1 MDMTPVL
8 TQMGIL
14 VFIMAV
20 GFLCTKIGVTGS
32 EFTRSGSKV
41 VLNVLLVFT
50 ILDSVT
56 SANME
61 LSLSAVGVD
70 LLAYFALIFISA
82 ALGLLCAKLIG
93 GRRDRSGIAA
103 FAVAFSNTVFVGF
116 PVIESIYGSEGILVA
131 TLSNVP
137 FNLLIYTMGV
147 AMINGSAK
155 GMNVKNAI
163 SAPLVATIIAVAFF
177 MTGIKLPDPVV
188 QCFDIIGGGTVPMS
202 MLVVGAS
209 LGSISAKQALSDW
222 RVYVV
227 SFVRLIVSP
236 LVTWLVLRL
245 FIHDEM
251 LLGVSVILAACPTAM
266 IATAL
271 AIRGNRD
278 EAYASQI
285 IFVSTVLSAVTMPLM
300 IWLLL

>member
-20 GFLCTKIGVTGS
+20 GSLCTKIGVTGP

-50 ILDSVT
+50 ILDSVS
-56 SANME
+56 SADME

-93 GRRDRSGIAA
+93 GRRDRSGIAT

-137 FNLLIYTMGV
+137 FNLLVYTMGV

>member
-1 MDMTPVL
+1 
-8 TQMGIL
+8 
-14 VFIMAV
+14 
-20 GFLCTKIGVTGS
+20 
-32 EFTRSGSKV
+32 
-41 VLNVLLVFT
+41 
-50 ILDSVT
+50 
-56 SANME
+56 
-61 LSLSAVGVD
+61 
-70 LLAYFALIFISA
+70 
-82 ALGLLCAKLIG
+82 
-93 GRRDRSGIAA
+93 
-103 FAVAFSNTVFVGF
+103 
-116 PVIESIYGSEGILVA
+116 
-131 TLSNVP
+131 
-137 FNLLIYTMGV
+137 
-147 AMINGSAK
+147 
-155 GMNVKNAI
+155 MNVKNAI

-177 MTGIKLPDPVV
+177 MTGIKLPDHVV

-209 LGSISAKQALSDW
+209 LGSISVKQALSDW

-236 LVTWLVLRL
+236 LATWLVLRL

>member
-1 MDMTPVL
+1 
-8 TQMGIL
+8 
-14 VFIMAV
+14 
-20 GFLCTKIGVTGS
+20 
-32 EFTRSGSKV
+32 
-41 VLNVLLVFT
+41 
-50 ILDSVT
+50 
-56 SANME
+56 
-61 LSLSAVGVD
+61 
-70 LLAYFALIFISA
+70 
-82 ALGLLCAKLIG
+82 
-93 GRRDRSGIAA
+93 
-103 FAVAFSNTVFVGF
+103 
-116 PVIESIYGSEGILVA
+116 
-131 TLSNVP
+131 
-137 FNLLIYTMGV
+137 
-147 AMINGSAK
+147 MINGSAK

-209 LGSISAKQALSDW
+209 LGSISVKQALSDW